1 MTELRPNR
9 RRNEPPFYLA
19 QVTPNGR
26 TNHTMKQSQ
35 RRHFAHSGCDCR
47 DCIPRKGPVREFS
60 YAVVVAIL
68 LVGSIAALFVIAEV
82 IVK

>member
-19 QVTPNGR
+19 QADPNER
-26 TNHTMKQSQ
+26 TANTMKQSQ
-35 RRHFAHSGCDCR
+35 RRHFARSGCDCR
-47 DCIPRKGPVREFS
+47 ECMKGFS
-60 YAVVVAIL
+60 QRPYIKLVAVL
-68 LVGSIAALFVIAEV
+68 LIASLAAVFVIAEV

>member
-19 QVTPNGR
+19 QVDANGR
-26 TNHTMKQSQ
+26 ADTMKQSQ

-47 DCIPRKGPVREFS
+47 DCMPRGFQQRPYIKLV
-60 YAVVVAIL
+60 AVL
-68 LVGSIAALFVIAEV
+68 LIASLAAVFVIAEV